1 MGKDLKFDANGLI
14 PVIAQDIYSGRVLMQ
29 AYMNEEALEKTL
41 NTGYMH
47 YFSRSRQQLWKK
59 GETSGHIQKVVCGFA
74 DCDGDSLLFKVEQ
87 TGAACHT
94 GSQSCFYRSLC
105 GQDGSDYKIIGDL
118 MATIKDRKTNPIA
131 GSYTN
136 YLYDKGQDKILKKL
150 FEECAEV
157 LIAAKNGE
165 KDSLIMELCDLLY
178 HTMVLMSNSGIELS
192 DIYAELA
199 RREGRTPDKKYSDSG
214 LADRPDLSK
223 K

>member
-1 MGKDLKFDANGLI
+1 
-14 PVIAQDIYSGRVLMQ
+14 
-29 AYMNEEALEKTL
+29 MNEVLRNP
-41 NTGYMH
+41 NTAICTTFPVPGNNYG
-47 YFSRSRQQLWKK
+47 K

-74 DCDGDSLLFKVEQ
+74 DRTATACFRRGTNRGAPAIRKPKLFLPPCADK
-87 TGAACHT
+87 T
-94 GSQSCFYRSLC
+94 
-105 GQDGSDYKIIGDL
+105 SDYKIIGDL
-118 MATIKDRKTNPIA
+118 IHNQGQKDNPP

-150 FEECAEV
+150 SEECAEV